1 MCWRASVPFT
11 TSTTWPRTSDQSQES
26 ESEWI
31 STVIRGS
38 RRMFLAR
45 CRCGSVF
52 TRRYSPSLSTHVSSA
67 CGWPSGI
74 SVTTV
79 ARFLPWARR
88 TVSSS
93 STICSPRLALSV
105 AVYRHDRGPGDRVE
119 PEVEA
124 GHRGGDVGVDAE
136 LVGVERVDGEHVT
149 VWLVALRRCR
159 SAEVLGAVVVAHRER
174 AGGKAGAVA
183 AASAR
188 RQFGDRRRYVQDQ
201 PVPEPGSGRGV
212 GIEGGHR
219 EALGLGREAAP
230 AQVRGDVLARHP

>member
-1 MCWRASVPFT
+1 MCSRASVPFT
-11 TSTTWPRTSDQSQES
+11 TSTTWPRTSDQSQGS
-26 ESEWI
+26 ASEWI

-38 RRMFLAR
+38 LPMFLAR

-67 CGWPSGI
+67 FGWPSGI

-79 ARFLPWARR
+79 ARFLPWASR

-93 STICSPRLALSV
+93 SAICSPCLPASV
-105 AVYRHDRGPGDRVE
+105 AVYRHDRGPGDRME
-119 PEVEA
+119 PEVES

-149 VWLVALRRCR
+149 VWPVALGRCR
-159 SAEVLGAVVVAHRER
+159 AAEVLGAVVVPHRER
-174 AGGKAGAVA
+174 AGGKARPVA

-188 RQFGDRRRYVQDQ
+188 RQLGDRLWDVQDQ

-212 GIEGGHR
+212 GVEGGHR
-219 EALGLGREAAP
+219 EALGL
-230 AQVRGDVLARHP
+230 